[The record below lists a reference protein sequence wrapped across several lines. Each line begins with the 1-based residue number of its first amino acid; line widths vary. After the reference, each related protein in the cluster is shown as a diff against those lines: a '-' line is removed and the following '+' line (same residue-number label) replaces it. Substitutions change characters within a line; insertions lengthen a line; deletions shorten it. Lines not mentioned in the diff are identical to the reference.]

1 MKSLSDLL
9 KEFEEV
15 MGLKSKEIYPL
26 LNVKQKTYS
35 ALRTGRNKDT
45 GVDFYKKFELL
56 FGIDIYKSL
65 QEGVFYITDP
75 RKLPYYR
82 FQRFLRRNAIPGA
95 LPVFDINVSAGI
107 REIYRDD
114 ASVMPRYKVEAAKHK
129 EGHFGI
135 RVQGD
140 SMEPDICDGDY
151 VMCEELFDFKN
162 IISGQ
167 NYLFSTKDGINT
179 VKEAGGKTATEIELI
194 PKNPAHDKITIKRDD
209 ILQLFKITAILRK
222 EDIEN
227 ND

>member
-1 MKSLSDLL
+1 MKSLSDFL

-107 REIYRDD
+107 KEIYQDEG
-114 ASVMPRYKVEAAKHK
+114 SVMPKYKVEQAKHR
-129 EGHFGI
+129 EGDFGI

-140 SMEPDICDGDY
+140 SMEPDIPDGDY
-151 VMCEELFDFKN
+151 VLCQKTAFEN

-167 NYLFSTKDGINT
+167 NYLFSTKNGLNT
-179 VKEAGGKTATEIELI
+179 VKEAGVKTATEIELI

-209 ILQLFKITAILRK
+209 ILQLFKITGILRK